1 MLTAIQQ
8 VKKLQASQK
17 ALDWPKGFST
27 NKQTNKQTSGSKT
40 RFSYQE
46 RSQRSQELRKHIDLQ
61 INQIVSH
68 DKFFLHEED
77 KNFQAGNISKHVKAW
92 EKITTDS
99 YILDAVKNGIK
110 IVFLTAPV

>member
-1 MLTAIQQ
+1 MQTCHL
-8 VKKLQASQK
+8 ASQK
-17 ALDWPKGFST
+17 ATGQPKRPGLAKALST
-27 NKQTNKQTSGSKT
+27 NKQTTSSSKT

-46 RSQRSQELRKHIDLQ
+46 RSQRSQELRKHTDLQ

-68 DKFFLHEED
+68 DKFFLHEEV

-110 IVFLTAPV
+110 MVFLTAPV